1 MSASTLKTED
11 QRASKLGE
19 LQASFSVV
27 DFGPCKGLGVIAT
40 RDLIE
45 GEMLLHEEPLL
56 RLRRDGPGQ
65 FHCTYGLGGDREKC
79 QGVIDTLSQHSF
91 GRGLDAA
98 GRDAMTSTERAI
110 ETNAFVL
117 EDSTALFLEISR
129 FNHSCAS
136 SARFSWDA
144 ARACGTIIMKQDVP
158 KGTEV
163 TINYGTGKHSTLDKR
178 QEHLF
183 ERFSFECSCD
193 RCRTEEAAEE
203 AQDVEA
209 RSAGIDRSWG
219 RG

>member
-1 MSASTLKTED
+1 MFAIPVACLCVTRDVGNFLAAAAVRATMSASTLKTED

-98 GRDAMTSTERAI
+98 AGHYPQDYHILGVAVPCCLDRI
-110 ETNAFVL
+110 VPVL
-117 EDSTALFLEISR
+117 VL
-129 FNHSCAS
+129 
-136 SARFSWDA
+136 WD
-144 ARACGTIIMKQDVP
+144 GQL
-158 KGTEV
+158 
-163 TINYGTGKHSTLDKR
+163 YL
-178 QEHLF
+178 
-183 ERFSFECSCD
+183 
-193 RCRTEEAAEE
+193 
-203 AQDVEA
+203 
-209 RSAGIDRSWG
+209 
-219 RG
+219 